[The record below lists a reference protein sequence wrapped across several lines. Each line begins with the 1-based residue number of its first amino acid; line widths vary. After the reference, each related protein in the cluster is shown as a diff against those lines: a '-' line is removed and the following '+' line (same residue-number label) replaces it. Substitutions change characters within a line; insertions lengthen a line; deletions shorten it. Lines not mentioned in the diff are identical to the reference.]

1 MSDPQKDD
9 RLIVPSSTILILF
22 LTLAI
27 VTPLA
32 SYRMAQNLVTPAVEE
47 LEVEQPAKGLIRKW
61 TSNQYT
67 YTLEQYPSDQENA
80 DQQELKVTFEAGGT
94 AISQGISGDFK
105 IRDVLFL
112 DPDGDGCHTIIVW
125 GQIDEKG
132 ALHKILG
139 FSMKFSEDGF
149 SSDGSTFNL
158 TPIPNYLAAGYGG
171 QDVIERQ
178 SELLVRRFP
187 VLKDTDVEFPTGLE
201 RSMIWDFRKSM
212 WRKDPRSER

>member
-1 MSDPQKDD
+1 MSDPHKDD

-67 YTLEQYPSDQENA
+67 YTLEQYPSDLERA
-80 DQQELKVTFEAGGT
+80 GQQDLKLTFESGGT
-94 AISQGISGDFK
+94 AISKGKSGNFK

-125 GQIDEKG
+125 GQVDEKG

-139 FSMKFSEDGF
+139 SSMKFSEDGV
-149 SSDGSTFNL
+149 SSEGSTFDL
-158 TPIPNYLAAGYGG
+158 TPIPNYLSEGYGG

-201 RSMIWDFRKSM
+201 RSMIWDFKKSM

>member
-67 YTLEQYPSDQENA
+67 YTLEQYPS
-80 DQQELKVTFEAGGT
+80 
-94 AISQGISGDFK
+94 
-105 IRDVLFL
+105 
-112 DPDGDGCHTIIVW
+112 
-125 GQIDEKG
+125 
-132 ALHKILG
+132 
-139 FSMKFSEDGF
+139 
-149 SSDGSTFNL
+149 
-158 TPIPNYLAAGYGG
+158 
-171 QDVIERQ
+171 
-178 SELLVRRFP
+178 
-187 VLKDTDVEFPTGLE
+187 
-201 RSMIWDFRKSM
+201 
-212 WRKDPRSER
+212 